1 VPFQYCE
8 IDCRPRQPRQ
18 LAGAN
23 GNSAPCE
30 ASVDTSEFAGK
41 RMLDG
46 ETGPLNSSIA
56 GGDAAEADGAAVD
69 IAFKPNCLGMQ
80 TSIDG
85 HPVRRRA
92 SSQEK
97 P

>member
-1 VPFQYCE
+1 
-8 IDCRPRQPRQ
+8 
-18 LAGAN
+18 
-23 GNSAPCE
+23 
-30 ASVDTSEFAGK
+30 
-41 RMLDG
+41 MLDG